1 MLAATLEK
9 TWDVPKKQPD
19 EIGVYRVFATMQN
32 IEMYAKISI
41 IFLRSELCV
50 ARFSERG
57 AN

>member
-19 EIGVYRVFATMQN
+19 EMGVYRVFATMQN
-32 IEMYAKISI
+32 VEMYCKDKHYFFCGANYM
-41 IFLRSELCV
+41 